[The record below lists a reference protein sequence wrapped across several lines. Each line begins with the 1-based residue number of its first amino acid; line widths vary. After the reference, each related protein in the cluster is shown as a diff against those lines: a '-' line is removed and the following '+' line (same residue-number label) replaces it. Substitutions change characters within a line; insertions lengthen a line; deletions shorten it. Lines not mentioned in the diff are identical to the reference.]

1 VQQQNTKTSETTSVT
16 YDVFF
21 DDFPEPGVGRVQVS
35 LQLCGSPRKTL
46 PAGVPGNFGNSFRYF
61 GFGPFGSNEGEV
73 LFVLQANLVRFW
85 DLQRMI

>member
-1 VQQQNTKTSETTSVT
+1 VT

-46 PAGVPGNFGNSFRYF
+46 PAGVPGNLGSSFSYF
-61 GFGPFGSNEGEV
+61 LVGPFGSNVGAA
-73 LFVLQANLVRFW
+73 LLVLQADLVMVW
-85 DLQRMI
+85 YLQRMI